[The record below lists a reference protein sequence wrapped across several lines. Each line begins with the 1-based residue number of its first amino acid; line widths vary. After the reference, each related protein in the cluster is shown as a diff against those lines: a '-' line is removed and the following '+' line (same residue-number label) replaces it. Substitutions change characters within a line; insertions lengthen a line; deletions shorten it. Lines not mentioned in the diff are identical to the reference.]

1 MFRSAFPG
9 TFLGAFLGAFAA
21 LAAPTRADVLSLT
34 AVRDT
39 TLWNDATGS
48 IANGSGPVMIV
59 GRAGG
64 ASTAPIRRG
73 LVRFDI
79 AALVPAGSVVNSV
92 QLVLA
97 NPNGNTGP
105 RNVRVHRVLNDW
117 GEGASSTSS
126 GQGAPAQALDAT
138 WLHRFYPSQNWTTAG
153 GDFATSASTVLAVD
167 QLGTHTWP
175 STAAAVADVQGWLD
189 TPGGNFGWLL
199 KLDVESVSQTTKVFG
214 TRESSD
220 PTEWPTLIVDFTPPL
235 VGTYC
240 AARATGN
247 GCLPDLG
254 WSGTPSASSASG
266 FVVSLT
272 QAPAL
277 RATSLVYTLA
287 GPASTPF
294 LGGTLC
300 LATPLTRS
308 AVQVTAGSGPAGC
321 GASASLDFNARIAAG
336 LDARLVAG
344 AVVHA
349 QWHLRDPL
357 NPAGSFAASDAL
369 RFALLP

>member
-1 MFRSAFPG
+1 MFRIAH
-9 TFLGAFLGAFAA
+9 LGALVA
-21 LAAPTRADVLSLT
+21 LAGAARADVLSLT

-48 IANGSGPVMIV
+48 VANGSGPVMIV

-64 ASTAPIRRG
+64 NSTAPIRRG

-97 NPNGNTGP
+97 NPSGNIGP

-126 GQGAPAQALDAT
+126 GQGAAAQADDAT
-138 WLHRFYPSQNWTTAG
+138 WLHRFYPSQNWTTSG
-153 GDFATSASTVLAVD
+153 GDFAASASTVLAVD
-167 QLGTHTWP
+167 QLGIHTWP
-175 STAAAVADVQGWLD
+175 STATAVADVQGWLD
-189 TPGGNFGWLL
+189 APTSNFGWLL
-199 KLDVESVSQTTKVFG
+199 KLDVENISQTTKVFG
-214 TRESSD
+214 TRESAD
-220 PTEWPTLIVDFTPPL
+220 PAERPTLVVDFTPPL
-235 VGTYC
+235 VGSYC
-240 AARATGN
+240 SARATSS
-247 GCLPDLG
+247 GCSPRIG
-254 WSGTPSASSASG
+254 WSGTPSASSGSG
-266 FVVSLT
+266 FVVSLD
-272 QAPAL
+272 QASAA
-277 RATSLVYTLA
+277 RATSLVYTLS
-287 GPASTPF
+287 GPAATPF
-294 LGGTLC
+294 FGGTLC

-308 AVQVTAGSGPAGC
+308 AVQITAGSGPAGC
-321 GASASLDFNARIAAG
+321 GATAALDFNARIAAG
-336 LDARLVAG
+336 IDARLVAG